1 MMTAAV
7 TSSTDLELVAL
18 DRCPGCGEGEPVALV
33 IEEPALFGHG
43 GYGETR
49 STTILL
55 CPCGWE
61 LTRAV
66 DSTRP
71 LEARADGRR

>member
-1 MMTAAV
+1 MVLAV
-7 TSSTDLELVAL
+7 STSNELVPLAL
-18 DRCPGCGEGEPVALV
+18 DACPACGGAEPAALV
-33 IEEPALFGHG
+33 IEEPALLWHG

-49 STTILL
+49 ATTLLL

-61 LTRAV
+61 LVRAI

-71 LEARADGRR
+71 LEGRSGGGR